1 KEAAPA
7 PEKAPSASPT
17 PGKANK
23 KPSPASKAAKVS
35 SKGKKP
41 SVQAV
46 STRSSRK
53 AATPPAKSA
62 AKSKKAG
69 PPPSRSQSQFP
80 PGPIH
85 VTGALRVTKTSHSAG
100 SAPAVSPMPPPP
112 NNQMRQ
118 NIRRSLT
125 DILYKRVSD
134 SDDLKMTES
143 EVGRLAVAIE
153 KEMFNLCLS
162 TDSKYKNK
170 YRSLMFN
177 LKDPKNKG
185 LFYRVIGGEVSP
197 FRLVRLSAEELLS
210 KEISEWRKPDTPES
224 SSSRG
229 HLGQS
234 KLGNRHDSGS
244 HSMDMED
251 APPTS
256 DSSGAEGN
264 SGGSMPD
271 IFSNMLK
278 DTTAE
283 HRTHLFD
290 LNCKICT
297 GQKMEDEPAAKKAR
311 LAKKPETKSPR
322 QESFS
327 SRSGDVSPV
336 GQPQVPT
343 THQHQDPLSHQ
354 HPSSYQSNME
364 AAVAESQPQLYQED
378 TMASPAQA
386 TVPVT
391 PAVSSVTITR
401 RDPRMARH
409 SSGVT
414 VTYPAPEKPTSNAA
428 ELLPASVTAQV
439 EAVPKAPLPMPPAPP
454 PSVAVPKPASEPPLE
469 GETAIFLH
477 GQEKIWKGFI
487 NMQSVAKFVTKA
499 YLVSGSFEHL
509 KEDLP
514 DTIHVGGR
522 ISPNT
527 VWDYVGKLK
536 TSLSKE
542 LCLIRFHPAT
552 EEEEV
557 AYVSLFSYFSSRK
570 RFGVVANNNRRIKD
584 LYLIPLGSKD
594 PLPSKLL
601 PFDGPGKHLEGYT
614 NITLW
619 FLVCNFLCVNVCF
632 GKMCHFISL
641 SLYIYIYMVSMV
653 DVVFAQVEMR
663 ACLFTEVGL

>member
-1 KEAAPA
+1 MKEPTQT
-7 PEKAPSASPT
+7 PE
-17 PGKANK
+17 
-23 KPSPASKAAKVS
+23 KPSPASTTPAKANKKSPAAKGTKVS
-35 SKGKKP
+35 PKGKKP
-41 SVQAV
+41 SLQ
-46 STRSSRK
+46 SPSSK
-53 AATPPAKSA
+53 ASKKPAAPPSKAA
-62 AKSKKAG
+62 AKSKKPG
-69 PPPSRSQSQFP
+69 PPPAHAPSPFP

-85 VTGALRVTKTSHSAG
+85 VTGALRVTKSNFTIPKKQPQHKDTTSHSQSSSSSRVP
-100 SAPAVSPMPPPP
+100 SAPVSSAPSSQSTSSRPPHPGASAPTVSPMPPPP

-143 EVGRLAVAIE
+143 EVGRLAVGIE

-210 KEISEWRKPDTPES
+210 KEISEWRKPEAPEVTVDPLKTKINEGGSTPSVS
-224 SSSRG
+224 SQPSS
-229 HLGQS
+229 
-234 KLGNRHDSGS
+234 
-244 HSMDMED
+244 
-251 APPTS
+251 
-256 DSSGAEGN
+256 AEG
-264 SGGSMPD
+264 SSMPD
-271 IFSNMLK
+271 IFSSMLK
-278 DTTAE
+278 DTTSE

-297 GQKMEDEPAAKKAR
+297 GQKAEDEPAAKKAK
-311 LAKKPETKSPR
+311 LTKKPETKPPR
-322 QESFS
+322 PELHP
-327 SRSGDVSPV
+327 SRSDVPPA

-343 THQHQDPLSHQ
+343 PYQHQDA
-354 HPSSYQSNME
+354 SSYQSSTE
-364 AAVAESQPQLYQED
+364 PAVPESQPQLYKD
-378 TMASPAQA
+378 DLTS
-386 TVPVT
+386 VT
-391 PAVSSVTITR
+391 PQAVAPAAVTPTVSSVSITR

-409 SSGVT
+409 SSAVT
-414 VTYPAPEKPTSNAA
+414 VTYTAPEKPANNSTEPAPAA
-428 ELLPASVTAQV
+428 VTTLMDV
-439 EAVPKAPLPMPPAPP
+439 GPKGPLPMPPAPP
-454 PSVAVPKPASEPPLE
+454 PPKTTKTRYSTSVSTFPPPE

-514 DTIHVGGR
+514 DTIYIGGR

-557 AYVSLFSYFSSRK
+557 AYVSLFCYFSSRK

-584 LYLIPLGSKD
+584 LYLIPLSSKD
-594 PLPSKLL
+594 PLPPKLL
-601 PFDGPGKHLEGYT
+601 PFDGPGKDLQGYT
-614 NITLW
+614 NML
-619 FLVCNFLCVNVCF
+619 L
-632 GKMCHFISL
+632 G
-641 SLYIYIYMVSMV
+641 
-653 DVVFAQVEMR
+653 
-663 ACLFTEVGL
+663 